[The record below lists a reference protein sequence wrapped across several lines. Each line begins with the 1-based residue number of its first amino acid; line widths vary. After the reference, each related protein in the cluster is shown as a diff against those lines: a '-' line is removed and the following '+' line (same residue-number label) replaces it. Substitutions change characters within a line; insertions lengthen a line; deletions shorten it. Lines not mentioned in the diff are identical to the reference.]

1 MHTPRAP
8 HRRRPTTT
16 SVLALA
22 LGSLALGAT
31 GCATSGVN
39 RGDFNVVSLDEEWQM
54 GRQFEAE
61 IGRQVRLS
69 NDAALNAY
77 VSELGRKIVAQTELA
92 NRTWKFRVV
101 QSDEVN
107 AFNVPGGLVYVNT
120 GLIKAAA
127 NASELAGVIAHEV
140 HHGVSRHGTERL
152 SKQYGLSAAAG
163 LVLGRDPGLVQQVA
177 AQIVAGGAIARFSRS
192 DESESDR
199 YGVRYMARA
208 GYNPNGMATM
218 FEKLLAQRRSRPS
231 SVEQFFSTHPLA
243 EDRIQNVRAEIRRQ
257 GLSGGA
263 TTDAGFARAKARV

>member
-1 MHTPRAP
+1 MHTHRTPS
-8 HRRRPTTT
+8 RRRLSALAFAL
-16 SVLALA
+16 SVLA
-22 LGSLALGAT
+22 GT

-39 RGDFNVVSLDEEWQM
+39 RGDFNLVSLDEEWQM
-54 GRQFEAE
+54 GTQLEAE

-69 NDAALNAY
+69 NDATLNAY
-77 VSELGRKIVAQTELA
+77 VNELGRKVVAQTEMA

-120 GLIKAAA
+120 GLIKAATS
-127 NASELAGVIAHEV
+127 ASELAGVIAHEV

-163 LVLGRDPGLVQQVA
+163 LVLGRDPGLAQQIA
-177 AQIVAGGAIARFSRS
+177 AQIVAGGAIARFSRA
-192 DESESDR
+192 DESESDQ

-208 GYNPNGMATM
+208 GYNPEGMATM

-243 EDRIQNVRAEIRRQ
+243 EDRIRNVRSEIRRQ